1 MKAKKKFG
9 QNFLIDNNV
18 LTKIV
23 SSIPATKEDLI
34 IEIGPGKGALTSL
47 LKNKESK
54 LIAYEVDTD
63 LKDIL
68 LPLKDNKTNI
78 IFQDFLEVDINN
90 EIQNYSYQNLY
101 IVGNLP
107 YYITTPIIKHI
118 IDNNLDISEMI
129 FMVQNEVA
137 DRLCAKPK
145 SKDYGYMTLFLQYY
159 FKGIK
164 LFTVPNTAFNPAP
177 KVTSAVI
184 KLIKREDQPVANQKV
199 YFLLL
204 KDAFSQKRKTLKN
217 NLKNYNWEKI
227 LKVLNKYGYSEQV
240 RAEELPEEVFIDIAN
255 L

>member
-23 SSIPATKEDLI
+23 SAIPSTKEDLI
-34 IEIGPGKGALTSL
+34 IEIGPGKGALTTL
-47 LKNKESK
+47 LKKKESY
-54 LIAYEVDTD
+54 LVAYEVDTD

-90 EIQNYSYQNLY
+90 EIKNYSYQNLY

-118 IDNNLDISEMI
+118 IDNDLDIAEML

-137 DRLCAKPK
+137 DRLCAQPK

-159 FKGIK
+159 FKGFK
-164 LFTVPNTAFNPAP
+164 LFTVPNTAFNPSP

-184 KLIKREDQPVANQKV
+184 KLIKREDRPVVNQNA

-217 NLKNYNWEKI
+217 NLKNYDWKNI
-227 LKVLNKYGYSEQV
+227 LEVLNKYGYSEQV